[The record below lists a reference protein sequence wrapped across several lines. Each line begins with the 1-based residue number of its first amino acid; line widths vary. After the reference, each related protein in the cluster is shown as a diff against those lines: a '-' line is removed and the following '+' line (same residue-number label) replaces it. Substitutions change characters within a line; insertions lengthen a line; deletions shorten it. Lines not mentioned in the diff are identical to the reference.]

1 MKKLDIGSGRP
12 KLDGYITLDK
22 DPSVGADIVMDFENF
37 NKQEPKNVTGLV
49 LGETDTEFLCSS
61 GMFEKIKKEGD
72 FKKEKRKKDERFMIT
87 MLKNESDILSE
98 RFHYDYNPIF
108 DEIRAHHIL
117 EHFKPENKVKVLSL
131 CWDLLKDGGILDIE
145 IPLFPHP
152 ASVQDP
158 THISFWTVE
167 SFKYFIKGDPF
178 GEAFA
183 KRYSEYP
190 VPLFEKGKEWY
201 KGDNKPYWAYG
212 LQLIKKI

>member
-22 DPSVGADIVMDFENF
+22 DFSVHADIECDFE
-37 NKQEPKNVTGLV
+37 
-49 LGETDTEFLCSS
+49 EFDISES
-61 GMFEKIKKEGD
+61 EK
-72 FKKEKRKKDERFMIT
+72 
-87 MLKNESDILSE
+87 
-98 RFHYDYNPIF
+98 YDHTLLPRNGF

-145 IPLFPHP
+145 VPLFPHP

-158 THISFWTVE
+158 THISFWTAE

-190 VPLFEKGKEWY
+190 VPLFEKVEEWY
-201 KGDNKPYWAYG
+201 KGDEKPYWAYG
-212 LQLIKKI
+212 IKLKKVTK

>member
-1 MKKLDIGSGRP
+1 MELKKLDIGSGRP
-12 KLDGYITLDK
+12 KLAGYITLDK
-22 DPSVGADIVMDFENF
+22 DPSVGADITLDFEDDLSVFDFNDDNF
-37 NKQEPKNVTGLV
+37 KKKREEEENNGLV
-49 LGETDTEFLCSS
+49 SLNYPVS
-61 GMFEKIKKEGD
+61 
-72 FKKEKRKKDERFMIT
+72 
-87 MLKNESDILSE
+87 
-98 RFHYDYNPIF
+98 F

-117 EHFKPENKVKVLSL
+117 EHFKPENKVKVMFL
-131 CWDLLKDGGILDIE
+131 CWDLLTHGGIIDIE

-158 THISFWTVE
+158 THISFWTAE

-190 VPLFEKGKEWY
+190 VPLFEKVDEWY

-212 LQLIKKI
+212 IKLKKV